1 MNSKVLIIDD
11 EKDICFLISE
21 ILLDEK
27 FITDFAYNSKEAL
40 SKFISYQPDLVILD
54 VWLGNGDL
62 DGIELLKKFKELDS
76 SIPIIII
83 SGHGTVDMAVN
94 AIKNGAYDFLEK
106 PFNSEKIIIL
116 SKRALESAK
125 LINENKYLKKIANP
139 LIPLVGSSNFIM
151 NLNKNLDKIS
161 KSKSRVMITGPQ
173 GSGKRLIAQS
183 INKHSIYSDL
193 LANFID
199 FKNLENYE
207 ISNFFPKEKSKIN
220 ENLLVKSNNRTL
232 ILDNIDYL
240 PISFQKNLLTYLEND
255 NFFSEQKINLNIKII
270 SISSIDIQNEISKGN
285 FMKSLFDR
293 LNVISIFA
301 PPISERRDDIIPISN
316 YYLNYFNKNIKNNF
330 SLSKN
335 SINKLET
342 YEWPGNIRQLIN
354 YIEKTII
361 LNQDLNSDTNFQLD
375 NLPIDMGELKNDNN
389 HQISLSLS
397 LKDAKFNF
405 EKEYLLSQIKR
416 FNGNMIKISEF
427 TGMERS
433 ALYRKLKSLNIL
445 INN

>member
-1 MNSKVLIIDD
+1 MVR
-11 EKDICFLISE
+11 
-21 ILLDEK
+21 
-27 FITDFAYNSKEAL
+27 
-40 SKFISYQPDLVILD
+40 
-54 VWLGNGDL
+54 
-62 DGIELLKKFKELDS
+62 KK
-76 SIPIIII
+76 
-83 SGHGTVDMAVN
+83 
-94 AIKNGAYDFLEK
+94 
-106 PFNSEKIIIL
+106 
-116 SKRALESAK
+116 
-125 LINENKYLKKIANP
+125 
-139 LIPLVGSSNFIM
+139 
-151 NLNKNLDKIS
+151 
-161 KSKSRVMITGPQ
+161 
-173 GSGKRLIAQS
+173 
-183 INKHSIYSDL
+183 
-193 LANFID
+193 
-199 FKNLENYE
+199 
-207 ISNFFPKEKSKIN
+207 
-220 ENLLVKSNNRTL
+220 
-232 ILDNIDYL
+232 
-240 PISFQKNLLTYLEND
+240 
-255 NFFSEQKINLNIKII
+255 
-270 SISSIDIQNEISKGN
+270 
-285 FMKSLFDR
+285 
-293 LNVISIFA
+293 
-301 PPISERRDDIIPISN
+301 IPISN